1 MKNPLWPFA
10 GIFAGGIILIFVIS
24 LYGLSV
30 DNNEEKAS
38 GGEKTTQQES
48 GQSSSGKS
56 EGSGNKSGGE
66 KSGGGKSVSSI
77 NAKKVFEGTC
87 ASCHGANLQGGV
99 GPALKHVG
107 KRMSQQEIRK
117 QIKTG
122 GGAMPPGLL
131 KGAKAKAV
139 AQWLSK
145 KK

>member
-24 LYGLSV
+24 LYGVSV

-38 GGEKTTQQES
+38 GGEKTSQQQS
-48 GQSSSGKS
+48 GESSSGKS
-56 EGSGNKSGGE
+56 EGSGG
-66 KSGGGKSVSSI
+66 SGGGDVSSI
-77 NAKKVFEGTC
+77 NAKKVFKGTC
-87 ASCHGANLQGGV
+87 ASCHGANLEGGV

-139 AQWLSK
+139 AKWLAQK
-145 KK
+145 K